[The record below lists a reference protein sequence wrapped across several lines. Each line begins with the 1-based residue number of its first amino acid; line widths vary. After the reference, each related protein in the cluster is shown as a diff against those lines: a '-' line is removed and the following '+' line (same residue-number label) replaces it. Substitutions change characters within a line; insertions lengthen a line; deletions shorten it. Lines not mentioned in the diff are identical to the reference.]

1 MENLLEIKKLNAW
14 YSENM
19 PIIKELSMTI
29 EKNTVIGLLG
39 LNGAGKTTLINTLC
53 GLHNGM
59 KIDTA
64 LFNGKEIS
72 FRDNSFKKNR
82 YVVFSEDNSLEYFTF
97 DEYISYVGK
106 TYSKN
111 IDKAEIDRLSAA
123 FNFDSYRSVLLKN
136 LSLGNK
142 RKAYLI
148 TAFALKPALLLLDEP
163 VNGLDFQSTEALY
176 HEISSYRKHGSILF
190 SSHILESVT
199 LTCDKVM
206 ILENGNISHIFT
218 NSEITPENIRS
229 VLNFEGDD
237 SNV

>member
-14 YSENM
+14 YSENT

-72 FRDNSFKKNR
+72 FRDNNFKKNR
-82 YVVFSEDNSLEYFTF
+82 YVVFSEDDSLEYFTF

-106 TYSKN
+106 TT
-111 IDKAEIDRLSAA
+111 
-123 FNFDSYRSVLLKN
+123 
-136 LSLGNK
+136 K
-142 RKAYLI
+142 RKNECRNIWICLKS
-148 TAFALKPALLLLDEP
+148 ALSFR
-163 VNGLDFQSTEALY
+163 GWSGMTSTKSLR
-176 HEISSYRKHGSILF
+176 I
-190 SSHILESVT
+190 
-199 LTCDKVM
+199 
-206 ILENGNISHIFT
+206 
-218 NSEITPENIRS
+218 
-229 VLNFEGDD
+229 
-237 SNV
+237 